1 MKDILRRFINDNFLF
16 GLEGQTFSDD
26 DSLLEKR
33 IIDSTGVLE
42 LIAFLDA
49 TFGVKVQDDELLP
62 ENLDS
67 INRLVRFIEKK
78 SKAARSEERRVGKE
92 CRSRWSPYH

>member
-1 MKDILRRFINDNFLF
+1 MKEILRQFIRDNFLF
-16 GLEGQTFSDD
+16 GLQGESFSDD

-42 LIAFLDA
+42 LIAFLEEN
-49 TFGVKVQDDELLP
+49 FSVKVQDDELLP

-67 INRLVRFIEKK
+67 INRLVRFVERK
-78 SKAARSEERRVGKE
+78 SKAAA
-92 CRSRWSPYH
+92 

>member
-1 MKDILRRFINDNFLF
+1 MKEILRQFIRDNFLF
-16 GLEGQTFSDD
+16 GLQGESFSDD

-42 LIAFLDA
+42 LIAFLEA
-49 TFGVKVQDDELLP
+49 SFGVKVQDDELRP

-78 SKAARSEERRVGKE
+78 SKAAA
-92 CRSRWSPYH
+92 

>member
-1 MKDILRRFINDNFLF
+1 MKEILRQFICDNFLF
-16 GLEGQTFSDD
+16 GLQRDSFSDD

-42 LIAFLDA
+42 LIAFLEE

-67 INRLVRFIEKK
+67 INRLVRYIEKK
-78 SKAARSEERRVGKE
+78 SKAAA
-92 CRSRWSPYH
+92 

>member
-33 IIDSTGVLE
+33 IIDTTGVLE

-78 SKAARSEERRVGKE
+78 SKAAA
-92 CRSRWSPYH
+92 

>member
-1 MKDILRRFINDNFLF
+1 MKEILRQFIRDNFLF
-16 GLEGQTFSDD
+16 GLQGESFSDD

-42 LIAFLDA
+42 LIAFLEEN
-49 TFGVKVQDDELLP
+49 FGVKVQDDELLP

-67 INRLVRFIEKK
+67 INRLVRFLEKK
-78 SKAARSEERRVGKE
+78 SKAAA
-92 CRSRWSPYH
+92 

>member
-49 TFGVKVQDDELLP
+49 TFGVKVQDDELLQ

-78 SKAARSEERRVGKE
+78 SKAAA
-92 CRSRWSPYH
+92 

>member
-1 MKDILRRFINDNFLF
+1 MKDILRQFINDNFLF
-16 GLEGQTFSDD
+16 GLQGQTFSDD

-78 SKAARSEERRVGKE
+78 SKAAA
-92 CRSRWSPYH
+92 

>member
-1 MKDILRRFINDNFLF
+1 MKDVLRQFINDNFLF
-16 GLEGQTFSDD
+16 GLQGRTLSDD

-78 SKAARSEERRVGKE
+78 SKAAA
-92 CRSRWSPYH
+92 

>member
-1 MKDILRRFINDNFLF
+1 MKDVLRQFINDNFLF
-16 GLEGQTFSDD
+16 GLQGRTFSDD

-67 INRLVRFIEKK
+67 INRLARFIEKK
-78 SKAARSEERRVGKE
+78 SKAAA
-92 CRSRWSPYH
+92 

>member
-1 MKDILRRFINDNFLF
+1 MKDTLRQFINDNFLF
-16 GLEGQTFSDD
+16 GMQGPTFSDD
-26 DSLLEKR
+26 DSLLENR

-78 SKAARSEERRVGKE
+78 SKVAA
-92 CRSRWSPYH
+92 

>member
-1 MKDILRRFINDNFLF
+1 MKDILRQFINDNFLF
-16 GLEGQTFSDD
+16 GLQGRTFSDD

-78 SKAARSEERRVGKE
+78 SKAAA
-92 CRSRWSPYH
+92 

>member
-1 MKDILRRFINDNFLF
+1 MKDILRQFINDNFLF
-16 GLEGQTFSDD
+16 GLQGRTFSDD

-49 TFGVKVQDDELLP
+49 TFSVKVQDDELLP

-67 INRLVRFIEKK
+67 INRLVHYIEKK
-78 SKAARSEERRVGKE
+78 SKAAA
-92 CRSRWSPYH
+92 

>member
-1 MKDILRRFINDNFLF
+1 MKNVLRQFITDNFLF
-16 GLEGQTFSDD
+16 GLQGQTFSDD
-26 DSLLEKR
+26 DSLLERR

-49 TFGVKVQDDELLP
+49 TFGIKVHDDELLP

-78 SKAARSEERRVGKE
+78 SKAAA
-92 CRSRWSPYH
+92 

>member
-1 MKDILRRFINDNFLF
+1 MREELRRFINDNFLF
-16 GLEGQTFSDD
+16 GRTNGHFSDD
-26 DSLLEKR
+26 ASLLDNG

-49 TFGVKVQDDELLP
+49 TYHVKVEDDELLP

-67 INRLVRFIEKK
+67 VNRLVRFLEKK
-78 SKAARSEERRVGKE
+78 LLAAA
-92 CRSRWSPYH
+92 

>member
-78 SKAARSEERRVGKE
+78 SKAAA
-92 CRSRWSPYH
+92 

>member
-1 MKDILRRFINDNFLF
+1 MKNILRDFIQNNFLF
-16 GLEGQTFSDD
+16 GVQGETFSDD

-42 LIAFLDA
+42 LIAFLDE

-78 SKAARSEERRVGKE
+78 SKAAA
-92 CRSRWSPYH
+92 

>member
-1 MKDILRRFINDNFLF
+1 MKDILRQFINDNFLF
-16 GLEGQTFSDD
+16 GLQGRTFSDD

-67 INRLVRFIEKK
+67 INRLVRFIEEK
-78 SKAARSEERRVGKE
+78 SKAAA
-92 CRSRWSPYH
+92 

>member
-1 MKDILRRFINDNFLF
+1 MKEILRQFIRDNFLF
-16 GLEGQTFSDD
+16 GLQGESFSDD

-42 LIAFLDA
+42 LIAFLEEN
-49 TFGVKVQDDELLP
+49 FGVKVQDDELLP

-67 INRLVRFIEKK
+67 INRLVRFLEKK
-78 SKAARSEERRVGKE
+78 LKAAA
-92 CRSRWSPYH
+92 

>member
-1 MKDILRRFINDNFLF
+1 MNNILRQFITDNFLF
-16 GLEGQTFSDD
+16 GLQGQAFSDD

-49 TFGVKVQDDELLP
+49 AFGVKVQDDELRP

-78 SKAARSEERRVGKE
+78 SKVAA
-92 CRSRWSPYH
+92 

>member
-1 MKDILRRFINDNFLF
+1 MKDILRQFISDNFLF
-16 GLEGQTFSDD
+16 GLQGQTFSDD

-49 TFGVKVQDDELLP
+49 AFGVKVQDDELLP

-78 SKAARSEERRVGKE
+78 SKAAA
-92 CRSRWSPYH
+92 

>member
-1 MKDILRRFINDNFLF
+1 MKEILRQFIRDNFLF
-16 GLEGQTFSDD
+16 GLQGESFLDD

-42 LIAFLDA
+42 LIAFLEEN
-49 TFGVKVQDDELLP
+49 FGVKVQDDELLP

-67 INRLVRFIEKK
+67 INRLVRFLEKK
-78 SKAARSEERRVGKE
+78 SKAAA
-92 CRSRWSPYH
+92 

>member
-1 MKDILRRFINDNFLF
+1 MKDILRQFINENFLF
-16 GLEGQTFSDD
+16 GLQGQTFSDD

-78 SKAARSEERRVGKE
+78 SKVAA
-92 CRSRWSPYH
+92 

>member
-1 MKDILRRFINDNFLF
+1 MKETLRQFIRDNFLF
-16 GLEGQTFSDD
+16 GLQGMSFSDD

-42 LIAFLDA
+42 LIAFLEA
-49 TFGVKVQDDELLP
+49 TFGVKVQDDELRP

-67 INRLVRFIEKK
+67 INRLVRFLEKK
-78 SKAARSEERRVGKE
+78 SRAAA
-92 CRSRWSPYH
+92 

>member
-1 MKDILRRFINDNFLF
+1 MNNILRQFITDNFLF
-16 GLEGQTFSDD
+16 GLQGQTFSDD

-49 TFGVKVQDDELLP
+49 TFGIKVGDDELLP

-78 SKAARSEERRVGKE
+78 SKAAA
-92 CRSRWSPYH
+92 

>member
-1 MKDILRRFINDNFLF
+1 MKEILRQFIRDNFLF
-16 GLEGQTFSDD
+16 GLQGESFSDD

-42 LIAFLDA
+42 LIAFLEEN
-49 TFGVKVQDDELLP
+49 FSVKVQDDELLP

-67 INRLVRFIEKK
+67 INRLVRFLEKK
-78 SKAARSEERRVGKE
+78 LKAAA
-92 CRSRWSPYH
+92 

>member
-1 MKDILRRFINDNFLF
+1 MKDILRQFISDNFLF
-16 GLEGQTFSDD
+16 GLQGRTFSDD

-49 TFGVKVQDDELLP
+49 AFGVKVQDDELLP

-78 SKAARSEERRVGKE
+78 AKAAA
-92 CRSRWSPYH
+92 

>member
-1 MKDILRRFINDNFLF
+1 MKNILRQFITDNFLF
-16 GLEGQTFSDD
+16 GLQGQTFSDD

-42 LIAFLDA
+42 LISFLDA
-49 TFGVKVQDDELLP
+49 TFGVKVEDDELLP

-67 INRLVRFIEKK
+67 INRLIRFIEKK
-78 SKAARSEERRVGKE
+78 SKAAA
-92 CRSRWSPYH
+92 